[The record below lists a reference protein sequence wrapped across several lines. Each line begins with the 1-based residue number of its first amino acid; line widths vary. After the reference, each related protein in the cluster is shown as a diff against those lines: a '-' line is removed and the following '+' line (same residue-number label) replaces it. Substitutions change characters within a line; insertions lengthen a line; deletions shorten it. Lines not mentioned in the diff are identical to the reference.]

1 MHGLLVAAG
10 FVLLI
15 LVPCIVAIFSS
26 SKEGH
31 SGNSGEHAIPQ
42 EPTKARGHSE
52 SRVREAAAAM
62 TARKEA
68 KLAAE
73 AAAAR
78 GERPSRIRNVAA
90 AAFTRPEANAAGE
103 RPSRIRNVAAAMKAK
118 PSQKPV
124 PMASGDPG
132 SHKPSIRE
140 LRARQAAAKPPRGYD
155 SPSL

>member
-1 MHGLLVAAG
+1 MHGLIVAAC

-31 SGNSGEHAIPQ
+31 SGNSGEHEVPK
-42 EPTKARGHSE
+42 EPTRARGHSP

-62 TARKEA
+62 AARKEA

-78 GERPSRIRNVAA
+78 GEHPSRIRTVVA
-90 AAFTRPEANAAGE
+90 AAFTRPEANTAGE
-103 RPSRIRNVAAAMKAK
+103 RTSRIRNVSAALKAK
-118 PSQKPV
+118 PQKPV
-124 PMASGDPG
+124 PMTIDDPG
-132 SHKPSIRE
+132 SLKPSIRD
-140 LRARQAAAKPPRGYD
+140 LRAKHAAAKRPRA
-155 SPSL
+155 